1 MQIYR
6 SLFAYLNGANPVA
19 NNQVLQVRDRPII
32 LANEAENLT
41 GKEAIAL
48 GGGLYEIAF
57 PYLEISDLEHHNNRL
72 LYELTLEPTSV
83 IIKVADEVC
92 DRDNCEDESQSKI
105 WQEKLGDRFD
115 DTVSR
120 CLPVLTGLWENLVSE
135 KLGNQARVRLLDL
148 PNQDAKI
155 QDAQKPLIITL
166 QNRYELNQKLQTI
179 TPKMRQQLRRRAEL
193 TPIGRI
199 QEMDAYCLRDYTR
212 RPGRNAAEK
221 GGSRQQLMAIRR
233 YQDYNTPEN
242 KLLIYFVGKILYLE
256 STRLSSEYATD
267 NRSFSKSIKV
277 FKNQTHVREI
287 LRKLRQF
294 QLLKPNYVL
303 LQHPI
308 YNSFY
313 RAYLDYL
320 AKRKEKQKIWGF
332 RNQLFADVIGICLL
346 MALTKLANFYV
357 DPTAELWRQT
367 VPEKGRYFSQKNEE
381 NLKIQVFLKDKV
393 YNFRVEKPD
402 NISLGDWLLNLEIH
416 DLRSASLT
424 TRTIKIPIWVFW
436 YGPSNEMILE
446 GINYLKSQQQQ
457 QPEIKT
463 ALIFY
468 LQISPHKFLSEIPN
482 SWNFENPRKVWLMQ
496 TPNFLAEDGLTQT
509 VNMMSGFIKGL
520 INQLTDNE

>member
-1 MQIYR
+1 MQIYP
-6 SLFAYLNGANPVA
+6 SLFAYLNGANPVP
-19 NNQVLQVRDRPII
+19 NHQVLRVCDRPII
-32 LANEAENLT
+32 RVDKAENLT

-57 PYLEISDLEHHNNRL
+57 PYWEISDLEHHDNRL

-92 DRDNCEDESQSKI
+92 DRDNCEDENQGKI
-105 WQEKLGDRFD
+105 WEEKLGDRFD

-120 CLPVLTGLWENLVSE
+120 CLPVLTGLWENLVAE
-135 KLGNQARVRLLDL
+135 KLGNQARVRLLNL
-148 PNQDAKI
+148 PYQDAKI

-166 QNRYELNQKLQTI
+166 QNRYELNQKLQVI

-212 RPGRNAAEK
+212 RPGKNAAEK

-242 KLLIYFVGKILYLE
+242 RLLIYFVGKILYFE
-256 STRLSSEYATD
+256 SIRLGSEYATD
-267 NRSFSKSIKV
+267 NHSFSKSIKV
-277 FKNQTHVREI
+277 FRSQTHVRQI
-287 LRKLRQF
+287 LRNLRHF

-367 VPEKGRYFSQKNEE
+367 VPEKGRYFSHQNEG

-393 YNFRVEKPD
+393 YNFRLEKPD
-402 NISLGDWLLNLEIH
+402 DIRWGDWLLNLEIH
-416 DLRSASLT
+416 DLTSASLT

-436 YGPSNEMILE
+436 YRPSNELE
-446 GINYLKSQQQQ
+446 GINYLTKQQQQ
-457 QPEIKT
+457 EPEIKT
-463 ALIFY
+463 GLIFY
-468 LQISPHKFLSEIPN
+468 LQVSPHEFLSEIPN
-482 SWNFENPRKVWLMQ
+482 SWNFENPRKVWLMP